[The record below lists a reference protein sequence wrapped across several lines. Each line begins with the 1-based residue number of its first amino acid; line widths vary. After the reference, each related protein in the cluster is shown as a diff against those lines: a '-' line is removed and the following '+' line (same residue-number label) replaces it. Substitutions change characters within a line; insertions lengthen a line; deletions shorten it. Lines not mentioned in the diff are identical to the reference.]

1 MANGP
6 PSIAV
11 TSTLAMVR
19 TAETRGI
26 QTADVLKGAGV
37 TRETLEDPDA
47 RLPAPT
53 VLAIWSAL
61 RERAAD
67 PALQL
72 AAPAV
77 LPWGAYRVIDYLVAA
92 STTVGEGID
101 RFARFF
107 GLIADA
113 VSLTVERDDDEH
125 HLCLKRADGGAV
137 PPVYVDYVFAALVSR
152 VRMRIKP
159 DLHVLRVELRQPAP
173 PALAP
178 YEKLFRAPVHF
189 GAAEDRL
196 SFSSEEWD
204 SPTVSPDAALAR
216 LLEEHARILAERVPH
231 APSGFQADVQ
241 KAIASGLP
249 ERGSVEHV
257 ARTLHVSVR
266 TLQRKL
272 VAAGTTFKEVSE
284 TVRGRLAEEYLAD
297 PSVSIAEVAFLLGF
311 SDQSSFNRAFGR
323 WTGVSPGRWR
333 RQRA

>member
-1 MANGP
+1 
-6 PSIAV
+6 
-11 TSTLAMVR
+11 
-19 TAETRGI
+19 
-26 QTADVLKGAGV
+26 
-37 TRETLEDPDA
+37 
-47 RLPAPT
+47 
-53 VLAIWSAL
+53 
-61 RERAAD
+61 
-67 PALQL
+67 
-72 AAPAV
+72 
-77 LPWGAYRVIDYLVAA
+77 
-92 STTVGEGID
+92 
-101 RFARFF
+101 
-107 GLIADA
+107 
-113 VSLTVERDDDEH
+113 
-125 HLCLKRADGGAV
+125 
-137 PPVYVDYVFAALVSR
+137 
-152 VRMRIKP
+152 MRIKP

-257 ARTLHVSVR
+257 ARALYVSVR